1 MAWVEAE
8 VPDQGHTDWVV
19 DRGGCSAGALAS
31 FQGRRIPSS
40 SVAFGQ
46 VHQIPEKSSAANQDP
61 SECTLWH
68 SQTASNHP
76 AMGVALVD
84 TRIVAEIVR
93 LAEARVLDFAA
104 LGAWDVAVAVAA
116 VVAAAVVSVVVVS
129 AVVAAVDKVA
139 VGRAVAA
146 AAAAWRTWRAWRASA
161 EDGRSLAR
169 GASSRN
175 LS

>member
-8 VPDQGHTDWVV
+8 VPDQDHIDWVV
-19 DRGGCSAGALAS
+19 DWGGCFAGALAS

-40 SVAFGQ
+40 SVAFDQ
-46 VHQIPEKSSAANQDP
+46 VHQIPEKSSAASQDL
-61 SECTLWH
+61 SMRTLWH

-84 TRIVAEIVR
+84 TQIVAEIVR

-104 LGAWDVAVAVAA
+104 LGAWDVVAVAVAA

-129 AVVAAVDKVA
+129 AVVAAVDKVSVGTA
-139 VGRAVAA
+139 VVAA
-146 AAAAWRTWRAWRASA
+146 AAWRAWRASA